1 MVTSAYVDDLQI
13 HGGSTYKL
21 REATL
26 GAPAPRA
33 VTDVKPN
40 DHGAVD
46 ATNYYGPRS
55 IELSGYVVATSFDA
69 MWDAVDELKGKLA
82 LGSSHTF
89 KFQRQGRSFEEQV
102 IMRVDS
108 SVDILAKPMPS
119 PMIEWGVS
127 LFCADPRLYSATLST
142 GSYDPTTSGTAG
154 LVFPLTF
161 PLGFGSA
168 GAGAYLTVDNQ
179 GNVDSPPTF
188 TIQGPVT
195 NPIIDNDSIG
205 KSIYCTSLA
214 LTSSDYLTIST
225 ADKTVYLNGTTSR
238 PDLIDASQTVWFNL
252 QPGINQLRLRGSS
265 MSAGTTSLGISFRSA
280 RI

>member
-21 REATL
+21 KEATL

-33 VTDVKPN
+33 VTDLKPN

-46 ATNYYGPRS
+46 ATSYYGPRS
-55 IELSGYVVATSFDA
+55 IELSGFVVATSFDA

-127 LFCADPRLYSATLST
+127 LFCADPRLYAATESS
-142 GSYDPTTSGTAG
+142 GSYDPTDAGSGG
-154 LVFPLTF
+154 LDFPLVFPLDF
-161 PLGFGSA
+161 DASA
-168 GAGAYLTVDNQ
+168 TAGHLTVDNE
-179 GNVDSPPTF
+179 GNIDTPPVFVIT
-188 TIQGPVT
+188 GPVT
-195 NPIIDNDSIG
+195 NPILDNDTTG
-205 KSIYCTSLA
+205 ESIYTQSCGLS
-214 LTSSDYLTIST
+214 SSDYLTIDV
-225 ADKTVYLNGTTSR
+225 ANRTVTLNGSTSR
-238 PDLIDASQTVWFNL
+238 PDLLDASLTTWFNL
-252 QPGINQLRLRGSS
+252 VPGVNQLRLRGSS
-265 MSAGTTSLGISFRSA
+265 MSTGATQLAVSFRSA